1 MTKLKWSGVNLL
13 FSLIFLILCFASE
26 SPTERLSEEQYL
38 TKYTIFLGIDLFI
51 LYLIWFIFL
60 FFNKNNVSFVLSK
73 SFKIINYIFGGLA
86 FLFIF
91 LKCIFFIK
99 ALFIL
104 EFYFFYLLD
113 ASSLF
118 MLLCNILFTI
128 ILLVNIKTEKNIY
141 QKRNSKLYQII
152 GLCALLSFSYTLNMF
167 TMNTIAELFD
177 YNIEFTFSNIF
188 CAVNGLILYLILL
201 IFNIIIRKTT
211 FYYINQDKIKI
222 FNYCIM
228 GIGVF
233 FILFDFIVNFAITL
247 TAEYIGYVILSSL
260 SMFILAWTLFFT
272 IISIIKVIK
281 EKII

>member
-1 MTKLKWSGVNLL
+1 MNKLKWSGVNLL

-26 SPTERLSEEQYL
+26 SPTERLSEGQYL

-51 LYLIWFIFL
+51 LYLIWFTFI

-91 LKCIFFIK
+91 LKCIYFIK

-104 EFYFFYLLD
+104 KFYFFYLLD

-128 ILLVNIKTEKNIY
+128 TLLFNIKTEKNIY
-141 QKRNSKLYQII
+141 QKRNSKLYQMI
-152 GLCALLSFSYTLNMF
+152 GLCALLSFSYMMNMF
-167 TMNTIAELFD
+167 TTNTIAELFN

-188 CAVNGLILYLILL
+188 CAVNGLILFLILL

-222 FNYCIM
+222 YNYCLM
-228 GIGVF
+228 GIGIF
-233 FILFDFIVNFAITL
+233 LILFDFIVNFAITL
-247 TAEYIGYVILSSL
+247 TADYIGYVILSSL
-260 SMFILAWTLFFT
+260 SMFILAWMLFFT
-272 IISIIKVIK
+272 ILCIIKMTK
-281 EKII
+281 EKI